1 MFIKVYIVLYLST
14 SRKSGRRFIFGFRIR
29 SQHEAAKWIF
39 YLVHF
44 KYYVEIS
51 SPQAD
56 VDKPVPKLR
65 WQRKVKAV

>member
-1 MFIKVYIVLYLST
+1 MYFIFEHFPEIWSPI
-14 SRKSGRRFIFGFRIR
+14 IFGFRIR

-51 SPQAD
+51 SPKAD